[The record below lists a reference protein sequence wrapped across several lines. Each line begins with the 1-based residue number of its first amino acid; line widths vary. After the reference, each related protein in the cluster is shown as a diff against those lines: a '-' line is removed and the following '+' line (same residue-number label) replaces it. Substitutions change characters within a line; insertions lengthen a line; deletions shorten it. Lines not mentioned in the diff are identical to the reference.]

1 MQKEGEDVSAYS
13 RRYNQSM
20 VTAELQRLAEKQAAR
35 QYSPSTHISLLTQ
48 QVCTVWGARGLF
60 GTDTGVMTGYS
71 VLAISIYWCQL
82 NEY

>member
-1 MQKEGEDVSAYS
+1 MQKEGEDVPSYS

-60 GTDTGVMTGYS
+60 GADTGVMTGYS
-71 VLAISIYWCQL
+71 VLTDFLIL
-82 NEY
+82 MPVE